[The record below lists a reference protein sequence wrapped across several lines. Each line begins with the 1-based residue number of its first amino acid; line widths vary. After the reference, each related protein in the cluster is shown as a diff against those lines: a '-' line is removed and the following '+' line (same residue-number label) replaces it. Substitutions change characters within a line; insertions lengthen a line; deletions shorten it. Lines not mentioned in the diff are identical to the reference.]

1 MTEAQPSE
9 PEFDAPP
16 PPARPSARSLIAG
29 FVLALVLCGVN
40 SYLTL
45 SFGVIEE
52 GPTIAA
58 LFFFAFFF
66 LSRTKIIPAE
76 MVIVAT
82 MGSAGGSLG
91 FISNFFAARA
101 MTGEPYTFFQ
111 MAGFAVVTS
120 LVGMAFTIPLR
131 QMLILR
137 EDLPWPGSKATA
149 SVIRALVSST
159 DRTQPLI
166 LGVTCVL
173 GIAFVVLNDDGGFGL
188 IPAETA
194 IPLFGLAALGIAW
207 SPFAIGGAYL
217 MGLRTCVGFLFGAI
231 VLLIMAP
238 HLPQPDA
245 PHRYVWPGIGFLLA
259 SGLTTMALNWKVIRD
274 SMVSLVRRTAGEKVD
289 DDPIMSGRSFLIFT
303 TLAIVITAIFSSVF
317 MGLSIVVTVLL
328 VVVGGL
334 VQNVIATRAA
344 AQTAFNPARVMGVLL
359 QGITAMAGASS
370 AGANLAGAGFVAG
383 SGAQA
388 GNLTGDL
395 VYGRWLRVPS
405 RWQWWAQLTTVV
417 PCSLVSAWVFQSLQ
431 SSRPMTLE
439 GEGLPAP
446 VAKMWAAT
454 ALIFEGTSEMPPFAW
469 QALTVG
475 AAAGAVYVV
484 LERNEDIKRW
494 LPCSIGLGI
503 GLVLPVSFDLAFFV
517 GGILLFVI
525 GERMLK
531 INSVSL
537 TTIAVGCIVAE
548 GLGGVLKPLLSIAG
562 VL

>member
-1 MTEAQPSE
+1 
-9 PEFDAPP
+9 
-16 PPARPSARSLIAG
+16 
-29 FVLALVLCGVN
+29 
-40 SYLTL
+40 
-45 SFGVIEE
+45 
-52 GPTIAA
+52 
-58 LFFFAFFF
+58 
-66 LSRTKIIPAE
+66 
-76 MVIVAT
+76 
-82 MGSAGGSLG
+82 
-91 FISNFFAARA
+91 
-101 MTGEPYTFFQ
+101 
-111 MAGFAVVTS
+111 
-120 LVGMAFTIPLR
+120 
-131 QMLILR
+131 
-137 EDLPWPGSKATA
+137 
-149 SVIRALVSST
+149 
-159 DRTQPLI
+159 
-166 LGVTCVL
+166 
-173 GIAFVVLNDDGGFGL
+173 
-188 IPAETA
+188 
-194 IPLFGLAALGIAW
+194 
-207 SPFAIGGAYL
+207 
-217 MGLRTCVGFLFGAI
+217 MGLN
-231 VLLIMAP
+231 LL
-238 HLPQPDA
+238 
-245 PHRYVWPGIGFLLA
+245 
-259 SGLTTMALNWKVIRD
+259 
-274 SMVSLVRRTAGEKVD
+274 
-289 DDPIMSGRSFLIFT
+289 
-303 TLAIVITAIFSSVF
+303 
-317 MGLSIVVTVLL
+317 VVTVLL

-334 VQNVIATRAA
+334 MQNVIATRAA

-359 QGITAMAGASS
+359 QGVTAMAGGAPRAPTSLAPASS
-370 AGANLAGAGFVAG
+370 
-383 SGAQA
+383 QA
-388 GNLTGDL
+388 AARKPGNLTGDL

>member
-537 TTIAVGCIVAE
+537 TTVAVGCIVAE